1 MRFVRSVSSLALAF
15 VFLFHSILLAAPGSQ
30 KKSNGPRLL
39 WAFGAIRASSNP
51 PKVEPV
57 RTKMVLSSGDKLKM
71 MIQLRRKCFVYLIH
85 RDSQGNFAMLFPYS
99 LKQFDTDY
107 QTARNYYAPKG
118 EAWFQ
123 LDSRTGNET
132 FYLIASDQRL
142 LDIEYTY
149 EKYASSE
156 ESKKQNLAG
165 QMLSELNMITE
176 THLAS
181 SEGVEKLADKESV
194 LRGFERA
201 TGADPTDIVA
211 LAREIS
217 FDNIYSETFVVDH
230 R

>member
-1 MRFVRSVSSLALAF
+1 MRFVRSFSSLALAF

>member
-15 VFLFHSILLAAPGSQ
+15 VFLFHSTLLAAPGSQ
-30 KKSNGPRLL
+30 KESNGPRML

-51 PKVEPV
+51 PRVEPV

-71 MIQLRRKCFVYLIH
+71 MIKLKHKCFVYLIH

-123 LDSRTGNET
+123 LDNRTGNET

-149 EKYASSE
+149 EKYVSSE

-165 QMLSELNMITE
+165 QMLSELNSITQ

-181 SEGVEKLADKESV
+181 SGKAENPADQESV
-194 LRGFERA
+194 VRGFERA
-201 TGADPTDIVA
+201 TGADPTDVAA

-217 FDNIYSETFVVDH
+217 FDNMYSETFVVDH

>member
-1 MRFVRSVSSLALAF
+1 
-15 VFLFHSILLAAPGSQ
+15 
-30 KKSNGPRLL
+30 
-39 WAFGAIRASSNP
+39 
-51 PKVEPV
+51 
-57 RTKMVLSSGDKLKM
+57 MVLSSGDKLKL

-85 RDSQGNFAMLFPYS
+85 RDSQGDFTMLFPYS

>member
-15 VFLFHSILLAAPGSQ
+15 VFLFHSTLLAAPGSQ
-30 KKSNGPRLL
+30 KESNGPRML

-51 PKVEPV
+51 PRVEPV

-85 RDSQGNFAMLFPYS
+85 RDSQGDFTMLFPYS